1 MIAPLTELAMTDTM
15 SKSHQRKEEEQ
26 MEPEEIIQDWVS
38 IVIDETPT
46 DDLRVGRDISPF
58 PEIKIAFDGYAEG
71 DDGDDESKL
80 SFAVYIHKDAD
91 TEDFEFPG
99 HESSSWGVEHRPS
112 EEVCHFVWF
121 DSNDEEFSGASLI
134 ESVDAAEVDYERIL
148 KVVETLG
155 ERYRIP
161 EE

>member
-1 MIAPLTELAMTDTM
+1 MIPPLTDLAMGDII

-71 DDGDDESKL
+71 DDGDPEGGIWTSGQSQALIHDIPTCADMVHNIVSQAESIIAKRL
-80 SFAVYIHKDAD
+80 SDIA
-91 TEDFEFPG
+91 G
-99 HESSSWGVEHRPS
+99 
-112 EEVCHFVWF
+112 
-121 DSNDEEFSGASLI
+121 
-134 ESVDAAEVDYERIL
+134 
-148 KVVETLG
+148 
-155 ERYRIP
+155 
-161 EE
+161 

>member
-1 MIAPLTELAMTDTM
+1 
-15 SKSHQRKEEEQ
+15 

-58 PEIKIAFDGYAEG
+58 PELKIAFDGYAEG

-91 TEDFEFPG
+91 KDGFVFPE
-99 HESSSWGVEHRPS
+99 HDDVVWHVLHRPT
-112 EEVCHFVWF
+112 EEICHFVWF

-155 ERYRIP
+155 ERYRIH